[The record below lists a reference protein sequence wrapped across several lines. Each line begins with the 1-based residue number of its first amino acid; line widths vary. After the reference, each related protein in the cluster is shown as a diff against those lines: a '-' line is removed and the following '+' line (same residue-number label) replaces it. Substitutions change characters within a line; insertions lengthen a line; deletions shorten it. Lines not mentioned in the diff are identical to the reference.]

1 MPSSP
6 SPPPDP
12 RPYRLRDARPDDF
25 ELVFR
30 IKRSAMKEYV
40 AATWGWDE
48 AEQRRISRRRFEAGD
63 TEIVL
68 VEDEPVGTLRVVRS
82 PEEIR
87 LLTIFLLA
95 EWQSRGVGSAIVGD
109 ILSEADDTV
118 RPIRLRVLRVNERA
132 RTFYERFGF
141 AVVETTETHVVMRL
155 SPRG

>member
-30 IKRSAMKEYV
+30 IKRGAMKEYV

-48 AEQRRISRRRFEAGD
+48 AEQRRISRRRFEAGG
-63 TEIVL
+63 TRIVL
-68 VEDEPVGTLRVVRS
+68 VRDTPVGCIRVVRS
-82 PEEIR
+82 PDEIR
-87 LLTIFLLA
+87 ILTIFLLV
-95 EWQSRGVGSAIVGD
+95 EWQSRGVGTAVVGD

-118 RPIRLRVLRVNERA
+118 RPVRLRVLRVNERA

-141 AVVETTETHVVMRL
+141 DVVETTETHVVMERTP
-155 SPRG
+155 SG